1 MRNHILI
8 FIVMLSSY
16 HLLSQEQILH
26 QLLQKHVSDEGL
38 VNYTSFQKNLSNLK
52 QYIAYIEKTTPKNS
66 WSENKQKAF
75 YINAYNAYTILLI
88 LHEYPLKSIT
98 DINIDGKTAWKI
110 PFVKIGGKTMTL
122 DFLEHEILR
131 KKFDDPR
138 IHVGINCASVSCPKL
153 SNVAFTAQNL
163 DSELNR
169 LMHEFVNDSLKNN
182 ISTNAIKISAIFD
195 WYKSDF
201 TKQQN
206 LIDFLNQYASKK
218 INANASIL
226 FLEYDWNLNDTNIF

>member
-1 MRNHILI
+1 MRNRILI
-8 FIVMLSSY
+8 FIVMFSSY

-26 QLLQKHVSDEGL
+26 QLLQKHVSDEGF

-52 QYIAYIEKTTPKNS
+52 EYIAYIEKTTPKKS

-131 KKFDDPR
+131 KKFADPR
-138 IHVGINCASVSCPKL
+138 IHAALNCASISCPKL
-153 SNVAFTAQNL
+153 SNKGFTEQNL
-163 DSELNR
+163 ESELNR
-169 LMHEFVNDSLKNN
+169 LMNEFVNDSLKND
-182 ISTNAIKISAIFD
+182 ISTNTIKISAIFD

-218 INANASIL
+218 IDANASIQ